1 MLKKLI
7 NRANEKD
14 ESVTLTEINVYQNLQ
29 LLEFTI

>member
-14 ESVTLTEINVYQNLQ
+14 KSVTLTEINVYQNLQ